1 MCTPKLTNEVR
12 VYNLTLDR
20 MVSYFFDTYEDTAEF
35 IKRQKKKHP
44 DTRLYYVR
52 RPCGMWNAYCIAR
65 GVRQ

>member
-44 DTRLYYVR
+44 DTRL
-52 RPCGMWNAYCIAR
+52 
-65 GVRQ
+65 